1 MTVTPRTR
9 PARRW
14 FLAAGALVAT
24 GLLAAC
30 QSGQSRLN
38 MVTDPGTGLKY
49 GSVVEK
55 SVFIDADQFENNAIK
70 VAIRNTSGDPAFDVR
85 GFRSD
90 LERSYADKG
99 FKPTRDDFGIKL
111 DLNVVYSGHI
121 REDMSAQFGFLGAAA
136 GGIAGYRSPTRAGT
150 AIGVLAG
157 ATIGSIIGGTQSR
170 DTYITIS
177 EVAIGIAEAKSVG
190 QTSKSVTFGS
200 SPKLQEERKSGF
212 KPFRGV
218 LRTKIAVYGGGR
230 NVSQAQIAAEVKR
243 RLIRIVSDL
252 I

>member
-1 MTVTPRTR
+1 MTAFATTR
-9 PARRW
+9 AVRRW
-14 FLAAGALVAT
+14 SITTVAIAVAGM
-24 GLLAAC
+24 LAAC

-49 GSVVEK
+49 RSVVEK

-85 GFRSD
+85 GFRAE

-99 FKPTRDDFGIKL
+99 FKPSRDDFGIKL

-121 REDMSAQFGFLGAAA
+121 REDMSAQYGFLGAAA
-136 GGIAGYRSPTRAGT
+136 GGIAGYRSPARAGT

-177 EVAIGIAEAKSVG
+177 EVAIGIAEAKAVG
-190 QTSKSVTFGS
+190 QTTKSVTFGS

-218 LRTKIAVYGGGR
+218 LRTRIAVYGGGR

-243 RLIRIVSDL
+243 RLIRIVSDM

>member
-1 MTVTPRTR
+1 MESIF
-9 PARRW
+9 ARATCRW
-14 FLAAGALVAT
+14 ALVMVVS
-24 GLLAAC
+24 GIVAAC
-30 QSGQSRLN
+30 QGTQGRLN
-38 MVTDPGTGLKY
+38 MVTDPGTGLQY
-49 GSVVEK
+49 GSAIEK
-55 SVFIDADQFENNAIK
+55 SIFVDADQFENNAIK
-70 VAIRNTSGDPAFDVR
+70 VSIRNTSGDPAFDVH

-99 FKPTRDDFGIKL
+99 FKPARSDFGIKL

-121 REDMSAQFGFLGAAA
+121 REDLSAQYGFLGAAA
-136 GGIAGYRSPTRAGT
+136 GGIAGYRSPARAGT

-157 ATIGSIIGGTQSR
+157 ATIGAILGGTQTQ

-177 EVAIGIAEAKSVG
+177 EVAIGFAESKGVG

-200 SPKLQEERKSGF
+200 SPKLQQERKSGF

-218 LRTKIAVYGGGR
+218 LRTRVAVYGGGR
-230 NVSQAQIAAEVKR
+230 NVSQQRIADAVRR
-243 RLIRIVSDL
+243 RLIRIVADM

>member
-1 MTVTPRTR
+1 
-9 PARRW
+9 
-14 FLAAGALVAT
+14 
-24 GLLAAC
+24 
-30 QSGQSRLN
+30 
-38 MVTDPGTGLKY
+38 MVTDPNSGLQY
-49 GSVVEK
+49 GSVIEK

-70 VAIRNTSGDPAFDVR
+70 VTIRNTSGDPAFDAH
-85 GFRSD
+85 GFRSE

-99 FKPTRDDFGIKL
+99 FKPARDDFGIKL

-121 REDMSAQFGFLGAAA
+121 REDMSAQYGFLGAAA
-136 GGIAGYRSPTRAGT
+136 GGIAGYRSPARAGT

-157 ATIGSIIGGTQSR
+157 ATIGSIIGGTQTR

-177 EVAIGIAEAKSVG
+177 EVAIGIAEARDVG

-218 LRTKIAVYGGGR
+218 LRTRVAV
-230 NVSQAQIAAEVKR
+230 
-243 RLIRIVSDL
+243 
-252 I
+252 

>member
-1 MTVTPRTR
+1 MTAIQTTR
-9 PARRW
+9 ASRRW
-14 FLAAGALVAT
+14 VIAAGALAAA

-70 VAIRNTSGDPAFDVR
+70 VTIRNTSGDLAFDVR
-85 GFRSD
+85 GFRAD

-121 REDMSAQFGFLGAAA
+121 REDMSAQYGFLGAAA
-136 GGIAGYRSPTRAGT
+136 GGIAGYRSPARAGT
-150 AIGVLAG
+150 AIGVR
-157 ATIGSIIGGTQSR
+157 TGTNPM
-170 DTYITIS
+170 
-177 EVAIGIAEAKSVG
+177 KS
-190 QTSKSVTFGS
+190 T
-200 SPKLQEERKSGF
+200 
-212 KPFRGV
+212 
-218 LRTKIAVYGGGR
+218 
-230 NVSQAQIAAEVKR
+230 
-243 RLIRIVSDL
+243 
-252 I
+252 